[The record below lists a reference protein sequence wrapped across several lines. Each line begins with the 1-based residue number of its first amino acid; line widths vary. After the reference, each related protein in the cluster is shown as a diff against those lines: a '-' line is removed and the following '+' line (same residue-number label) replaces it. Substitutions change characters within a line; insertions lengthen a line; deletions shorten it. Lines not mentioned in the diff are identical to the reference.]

1 MKLHTSPQ
9 HPGTQPAT
17 ALHAKLIAHQVQ
29 AQRKGILIPDT
40 VVQEILTYARRNAQ
54 AFAPR
59 ALHTCCPACLKAH
72 VHVQTL
78 KHNLS
83 DEAQAVIL
91 KAFPGAIGHEGYYT
105 DEETLI
111 ALPEF

>member
-1 MKLHTSPQ
+1 MKLHTSPPR
-9 HPGTQPAT
+9 PGTQPAT
-17 ALHAKLIAHQVQ
+17 ALHAKLIAQQLQ
-29 AQRKGILIPDT
+29 AQRKGLLIPDT
-40 VVQEILTYARRNAQ
+40 LVQEVLTYARRNAH

-72 VHVQTL
+72 AYVQAM

-83 DEAQAVIL
+83 DETQNIVL
-91 KAFPGAIGHEGYYT
+91 KVFPGVIGHEGYYT

-111 ALPEF
+111 PVPEF